1 MLAPPFLT
9 SPSSLL
15 HPSYPSLQTIPHL
28 FPRFY
33 PSTNQIL
40 VPTHFQLHDRTFS
53 FSSLHRLEPN
63 DASARGSVVLTK
75 CALDAVGVWSF
86 EALCP
91 STLSSDID
99 ERLSPLLMSASS
111 LRGPSA
117 SAVLRSLAHLV
128 LQFSTPRIGRQ
139 KRPSPLLPCSVLIW
153 STDIS
158 DC

>member
-1 MLAPPFLT
+1 MLAPSFLT

-40 VPTHFQLHDRTFS
+40 VPTHFQLHDRTIS

-91 STLSSDID
+91 STLFFDID
-99 ERLSPLLMSASS
+99 GRLSPLLVSASS
-111 LRGPSA
+111 SRGPSA
-117 SAVLRSLAHLV
+117 SAVSEAWPIL
-128 LQFSTPRIGRQ
+128 FSTSALHASEDR
-139 KRPSPLLPCSVLIW
+139 KDHLLSCHVLF
-153 STDIS
+153 
-158 DC
+158 